1 MLLISVTPSGMMISV
16 VILNRKLLTH
26 VEIVVEAIVIHIHEA
41 QSLIHGGHFQR
52 VEQMPLR
59 FAEIVGATVQ
69 DDAVRH
75 IVECIVPATDTL
87 ISGLQQVFML
97 IDHAETEHA
106 IHGDDKLR

>member
-1 MLLISVTPSGMMISV
+1 MLLISVTPLGMMISV

-26 VEIVVEAIVIHIHEA
+26 VEIIVETIVIHIHEA
-41 QSLIHGGHFQR
+41 KSLIHGGHLQR

-59 FAEIVGATVQ
+59 FAEIIGATVQ

-75 IVECIVPATDTL
+75 VVERIVSAADTL

-106 IHGDDKLR
+106 IQGDDKLG